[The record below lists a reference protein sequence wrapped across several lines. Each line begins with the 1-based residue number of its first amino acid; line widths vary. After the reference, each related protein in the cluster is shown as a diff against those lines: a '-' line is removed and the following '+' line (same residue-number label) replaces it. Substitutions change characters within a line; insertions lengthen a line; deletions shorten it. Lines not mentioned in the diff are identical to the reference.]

1 MFEYPTHLQS
11 SPEAP
16 EGDDA
21 HAASQQLPGHFAVMH
36 TEHRAQAIGPVQDR
50 HALSWVREHMQ
61 REVIAGP
68 NKDPLA
74 RHRDQVLH
82 PVAAVQGQAQVVPQ
96 IPSQVLCPH

>member
-1 MFEYPTHLQS
+1 MFEHPTHLQI

-21 HAASQQLPGHFAVMH
+21 HAASQQLLCLLAVVH

-50 HALSWVREHMQ
+50 HALRWVREHAQ

-68 NKDPLA
+68 NEDPLA
-74 RHRDQVLH
+74 GHRDQVLH
-82 PVAAVQGQAQVVPQ
+82 PVAPVQWQAQVV
-96 IPSQVLCPH
+96 L